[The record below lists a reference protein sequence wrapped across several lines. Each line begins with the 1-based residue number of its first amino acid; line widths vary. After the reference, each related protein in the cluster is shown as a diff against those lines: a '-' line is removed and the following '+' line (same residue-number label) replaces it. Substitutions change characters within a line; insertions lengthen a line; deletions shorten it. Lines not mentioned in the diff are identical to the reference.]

1 MTHDILQSDIELAK
15 RLRDSQHPDEEIIRA
30 LVHRG
35 IEAGIAAQFVDDLRS
50 GKKVTAQSPTPAEF
64 APRRHS
70 RSGRTAPRMREDRAA
85 RPPAAEAPSQPEAPP
100 ARQDRKNPKRLWQ
113 LLAVL
118 AGLALLVIGITLFLR
133 GKVGISS
140 PEGPGPAGTAEPAP
154 PQAPTN
160 AAAATGNSSLPSL
173 ALELKPDGLHI
184 GGRLVTRDELL
195 PVVTRLLGAPTR
207 TNQVTVTGTMVYA
220 FDQQGVL
227 VYSQPGGGTNSIVLD
242 CEATGGTHGTTAPFT
257 GLLKM
262 QDRAIGPDMDS
273 TALTAIKELN
283 LQSPSAGGSVWNGRY
298 HGLEL
303 IFAYL
308 KSPRRLSLIE
318 IDLK

>member
-35 IEAGIAAQFVDDLRS
+35 VEASMAAQLVDDLRS
-50 GKKVTAQSPTPAEF
+50 GRKVTAQSPAPAEF
-64 APRRHS
+64 GFRRRS
-70 RSGRTAPRMREDRAA
+70 RSGRTAPPAREDGAA
-85 RPPAAEAPSQPEAPP
+85 PPPAAKAPSKPEAPP
-100 ARQDRKNPKRLWQ
+100 ARHDRKQPKRLWP

-118 AGLALLVIGITLFLR
+118 VGLALLVIGITLFLR
-133 GKVGISS
+133 GKGGISS
-140 PEGPGPAGTAEPAP
+140 PAAPGPAGTAQPAP
-154 PQAPTN
+154 PRAP
-160 AAAATGNSSLPSL
+160 AQVAPATGTSPLPAL

-195 PVVTRLLGAPTR
+195 PVVTGLLGAPTR
-207 TNQVTVTGTMVYA
+207 TNQVMVTGTMVYA
-220 FDQQGVL
+220 FDQHGVL

-242 CEATGGTHGTTAPFT
+242 CEATGGTHGTTAPFA

-262 QDRAIGPDMDS
+262 EDRAIGPDMDS
-273 TALTAIKELN
+273 AALTAIKELN
-283 LQSPSAGGSVWNGRY
+283 LQPPSAGGSVWNGRY